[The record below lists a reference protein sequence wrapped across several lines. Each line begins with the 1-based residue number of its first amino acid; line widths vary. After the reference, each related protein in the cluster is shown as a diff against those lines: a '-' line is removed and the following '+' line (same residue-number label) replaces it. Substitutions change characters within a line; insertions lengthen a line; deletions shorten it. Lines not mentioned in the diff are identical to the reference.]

1 MQDQVDVATICK
13 QFPAFM
19 DVVYSTMEQVD
30 SNLWTN
36 AVQTFAALGSTLHS
50 RQALLFD
57 ESKTLTALGRLGSLV
72 DSSPSEVRV
81 TCMDAVSILI
91 ACPEGCLR
99 DAVQVSSYEKTFI
112 AIGENFASTLY
123 SVGKQPFSDLRC
135 AMLKVLTSLV
145 TWKWGQERIK
155 NVPGFVEFLLDRST
169 EVDKGAKELR
179 YTVIHTLA
187 TSDTSEVV
195 LGALTYRRIKEYDQ
209 EGPFHVQSE
218 NIVAMEEA

>member
-1 MQDQVDVATICK
+1 MQDRVDVATICK

-30 SNLWTN
+30 SNLWAN
-36 AVQTFAALGSTLHS
+36 VVQTFAALGSTLCS
-50 RQALLFD
+50 RRALLCT
-57 ESKTLTALGRLGSLV
+57 ESRTMAALGTLGSLMV
-72 DSSPSEVRV
+72 SSPSEVRV
-81 TCMDAVSILI
+81 TCMDAVSVLI

-99 DAVQVSSYEKTFI
+99 DAVLVSSYEKMFT
-112 AIGENFASTLY
+112 AIGEDFVSTLY

-135 AMLKVLTSLV
+135 AMLKVLASIA

-169 EVDKGAKELR
+169 EVDKEAKELR
-179 YTVIHTLA
+179 YTVIRILA
-187 TSDTSEVV
+187 TSDTAEVV
-195 LGALTYRRIKEYDQ
+195 LGALTYRRIKEYEQ
-209 EGPFHVQSE
+209 EGPFYVQSE